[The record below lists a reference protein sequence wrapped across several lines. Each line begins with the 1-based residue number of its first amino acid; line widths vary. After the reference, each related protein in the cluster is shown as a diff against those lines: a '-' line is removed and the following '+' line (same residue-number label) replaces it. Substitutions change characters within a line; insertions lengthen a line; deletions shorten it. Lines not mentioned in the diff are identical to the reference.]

1 LVELRLVGVYLDRAD
16 VYSDVGKACP
26 DAARRMVAFA
36 KRLAVHARGH
46 NPDIFVLL
54 QNAKVLFGHRDMIE
68 AIETIAK
75 EDLFYGINHDEVPN
89 PPGMV
94 RIAYQHG
101 ICRALGPESF
111 RGGVSFECRSK
122 RPRRRENLRFG
133 LSAAD
138 HRAWPWDLRPHT
150 AKRTREPVSGTFAD
164 TEAASKRCTRT
175 PRLAKTACL
184 TVAGSSNSLLRMP
197 ASNAVGTPPLPPR
210 AKLALER

>member
-1 LVELRLVGVYLDRAD
+1 MVELRLVGVYLDRAD

-75 EDLFYGINHDEVPN
+75 EDLFYGINHDKVPN

-94 RIAYQHG
+94 RDKLTNLAF
-101 ICRALGPESF
+101 AA
-111 RGGVSFECRSK
+111 RS
-122 RPRRRENLRFG
+122 G
-133 LSAAD
+133 LKVFVVEYLSSAAASG
-138 HRAWPWDLRPHT
+138 RVGERISVLGYLPLITERGL
-150 AKRTREPVSGTFAD
+150 GTFD
-164 TEAASKRCTRT
+164 HT
-175 PRLAKTACL
+175 PQDVPANPSAVPSPTPKPHPSDARGPRGWQRPLA
-184 TVAGSSNSLLRMP
+184 
-197 ASNAVGTPPLPPR
+197 
-210 AKLALER
+210 